1 MGDAAGIGPEI
12 TVKMLARISA
22 KHAFQP
28 VVIGEKWVMESTT
41 RELGL
46 NIQFTNGITSN
57 SSTFPVISLDLL
69 KPGDFKMGKTDKIC
83 GDAAFRYFE
92 LAIRECRSGKGA
104 GIVTAP
110 LSKLAINLAG
120 HRFIGH
126 TEILEKKTGC
136 ESVMALVYNGLFI
149 SHVTDHLPLREAL
162 HAITPGRVEKVAR
175 LTWEALKSAGIPSPR
190 LAMAGINPH
199 AGEGGLLG
207 REEIEVLQPAA
218 GRLRRTGIPIE
229 GPLSADTIFYSAL
242 KGRFDGVIAMYHDQG
257 FSPIKT
263 LDLAHGVNCTLG
275 IPFIRT
281 SPDHGTAFDIAG
293 QGNADETSMVEAWRL
308 AEQLGL
314 KDT

>member
-1 MGDAAGIGPEI
+1 MLVRIG
-12 TVKMLARISA
+12 TG
-22 KHAFQP
+22 HAFQP
-28 VVIGEKWVMESTT
+28 VVIGEKWILDSTAKK
-41 RELGL
+41 LGL
-46 NIQFTNGITSN
+46 NIQFSN
-57 SSTFPVISLDLL
+57 ELTPNSLIVPVISPGLL
-69 KPGDFKMGKTDKIC
+69 KPGNFNLGETNKLC

-92 LAIRECRSGKGA
+92 LAIRECLSGRGS

-110 LSKLAINLAG
+110 FCKFAINLAG
-120 HRFIGH
+120 HQFMGH
-126 TEILEKKTGC
+126 TEILEKRTKCKT
-136 ESVMALVYNGLFI
+136 VMALVYKGIFI

-162 HAITPGRVEKVAR
+162 LAITPGRVEKVVR
-175 LTWEALKSAGIPSPR
+175 LTWDAIKSSGIPSPR
-190 LAMAGINPH
+190 LALAGINPH

-207 REEIEVLQPAA
+207 REEIDVLQPVAK
-218 GRLRRTGIPIE
+218 RLRRTGIPVE

-293 QGNADETSMVEAWRL
+293 QGKADETSMLEAWRL
-308 AEQLGL
+308 AERMGL
-314 KDT
+314 KGT